1 MLLLTSLMKNFPLF
15 LLLFTLFSCFGNKN
29 EFGVLKIDAPDGSI
43 FEDKV
48 MENGVHFY
56 SIKWKRK
63 NEMPSVFMISKWPNE
78 MSTSEMP
85 STVQKIIEGTFASVK
100 AMGGSLIEEN
110 AKVQYEEISGE
121 FVSGNVAY
129 FEHTSKRGNRRVQ
142 SVHMVSDGD
151 VIWNGQFS
159 GSKELFQEAMNIFKT
174 MEPQNQ

>member
-1 MLLLTSLMKNFPLF
+1 MKNSA
-15 LLLFTLFSCFGNKN
+15 LFSFIFMLVSCSGNKN
-29 EFGVLKIDAPDGSI
+29 EFGVLKIDAPDGSTLQDEI
-43 FEDKV
+43 MK
-48 MENGVHFY
+48 NGVHFY

-63 NEMPSVFMISKWPNE
+63 NEMPSVFMISKWTNE

-85 STVQKIIEGTFASVK
+85 STVQKIIEGTFESVK
-100 AMGGSLIEEN
+100 KSDGSVIEED
-110 AKVQYEEISGE
+110 AKVQYEEISE
-121 FVSGNVAY
+121 KFVSGNVAY

>member
-1 MLLLTSLMKNFPLF
+1 MKKYLTLLP
-15 LLLFTLFSCFGNKN
+15 LLFTIFSCFKNSN
-29 EFGVLKIDAPDGSI
+29 EFGVLKIDAPDGSTLQDEI
-43 FEDKV
+43 MK
-48 MENGVHFY
+48 NGVHFY

-110 AKVQYEEISGE
+110 AKVQYEEISEE

-159 GSKELFQEAMNIFKT
+159 GSEELFQEAMNIFKT
-174 MEPQNQ
+174 MEPPEQN

>member
-1 MLLLTSLMKNFPLF
+1 MKKYLTLLP
-15 LLLFTLFSCFGNKN
+15 LLFTIFSCFKNSN

-110 AKVQYEEISGE
+110 AKVQYEEISEE

-129 FEHTSKRGNRRVQ
+129 FEHTSKRGIRKIQ
-142 SVHMVSDGD
+142 SIHMVSDGD

-159 GSKELFQEAMNIFKT
+159 GSEELFQEAMNIFKT
-174 MEPQNQ
+174 MEPPEQN

>member
-1 MLLLTSLMKNFPLF
+1 MKKYLTLLP
-15 LLLFTLFSCFGNKN
+15 LLFTIFSCFKNSN
-29 EFGVLKIDAPDGSI
+29 EFGVLKIDAPDGSTLQDEI
-43 FEDKV
+43 MK
-48 MENGVHFY
+48 NGVHFY

-100 AMGGSLIEEN
+100 AMGSSLIEEN
-110 AKVQYEEISGE
+110 AKVQYEEISEE

-174 MEPQNQ
+174 VEPQKQ

>member
-1 MLLLTSLMKNFPLF
+1 MKNFPLLF
-15 LLLFTLFSCFGNKN
+15 LLFTLFSCSGNKN

-43 FEDKV
+43 LQDEIMK
-48 MENGVHFY
+48 NGVHFY

-85 STVQKIIEGTFASVK
+85 STVQKIIEGTFESVK
-100 AMGGSLIEEN
+100 KSDGSVIEED
-110 AKVQYEEISGE
+110 AKIQYEEISE
-121 FVSGNVAY
+121 KFLSGNVAY

-142 SVHMVSDGD
+142 SVHIVSDGD

-159 GSKELFQEAMNIFKT
+159 GSKELFKEAMDIFKT
-174 MEPQNQ
+174 MEPPKQ